1 MNEPVDPLRVNAH
14 PGSIIFH
21 QPESPPAIWGS
32 GHDVLWAE
40 GEALIV
46 AGPQGV
52 GKTSIAGQ
60 LLRARLG
67 LQDSFLG
74 FPVQSG
80 ARKTLYLAMDRPSQA
95 IRSMR
100 RQFRHDDENTLHER
114 LVIWKGPPPA
124 DMALDDRSLI
134 SMARAH
140 DADTV
145 IVDSLKDAALGLTD
159 DRVAAGY
166 NRGRQHALSAGVQVL
181 ELHHQVK
188 RGAGGGRPDTL
199 ADLYGS
205 TWIPSGAGSVLLL
218 WGEAGDP
225 VVTMKHLKQPA
236 NTIGPLTLVHD
247 SVTGATTVVAD
258 NDPLQMLR
266 TAGERGVT
274 AKYLAEVMFGK
285 TERNEV
291 EKARR
296 RLDSLVRRGVAK
308 KVQRDLGGGESG
320 TAECVYAVLDA
331 A

>member
-1 MNEPVDPLRVNAH
+1 MNAPADPLKVNAH

-21 QPESPPAIWGS
+21 QPESPPAVWGS

-40 GEALIV
+40 GEALII

-60 LLRARLG
+60 VLRARLG

-74 FPVQSG
+74 FPVQPG
-80 ARKTLYLAMDRPSQA
+80 AKRALYLAMDRPSQA

-100 RQFRHDDENTLHER
+100 RQFRHADEQVLHER
-114 LVIWKGPPPA
+114 LVVWMGPPPA
-124 DMALDDRSLI
+124 DMALDERLLVN
-134 SMARAH
+134 MARAH
-140 DADTV
+140 HADTV
-145 IVDSLKDAALGLTD
+145 VVDSLKDAALGLTD
-159 DRVAAGY
+159 DRVAAAF
-166 NRGRQHALSAGVQVL
+166 NRGRQYALGAGVQLL

-188 RGAGGGRPDTL
+188 RGSGGGRPDTL

-205 TWIPSGAGSVLLL
+205 VWIPAGAGSVLGL

-236 NTIGPLTLVHD
+236 NTVGPLTLIHD
-247 SVTGATTVVAD
+247 NVTGATTVVTD
-258 NDPLQMLR
+258 NDPLQMLL
-266 TAGERGVT
+266 TAGERGLT

-285 TERNEV
+285 SERNEV

-296 RLDSLVRRGVAK
+296 RLDSLVNRGVAK
-308 KVQRDLGGGESG
+308 KVTTSIGAAGK
-320 TAECVYAVLDA
+320 AEATYLALDA